1 MIEQNL
7 RRSIVSAKAKG
18 LSGKDKWA
26 VKQQHRLNAII
37 CPKYYT
43 QYYTPLHVLPQDWEP
58 LYNITSDESA
68 IKKEYCCSRFIES
81 TAEHYSC
88 DANEDWEPSKLE
100 MHIKMYPHHN

>member
-100 MHIKMYPHHN
+100 MHIQMYPNHN